1 MAKKR
6 RSSQFKDSSQ
16 VIDIDEAR
24 RKRQEIR
31 KRQQKLVA
39 GTRAAEQKLIR
50 PSVKQSRRRRG
61 IIYTAIIAVIIAV
74 VGLSA
79 FNIVSLKKEQMEMK
93 QKQQELEDVKAEK
106 EEKLRHLNDPDY
118 IEEQARTRLR
128 LVLPGEKIYVF
139 PSLEDQDKAKDRAE
153 KESGGDNAESKETQ
167 ESGQ

>member
-24 RKRQEIR
+24 RKRQEKR
-31 KRQQKLVA
+31 KRQQKLTA
-39 GTRAAEQKLIR
+39 GARAAEQKLTR
-50 PSVKQSRRRRG
+50 PGVKQSRRRRG
-61 IIYTAIIAVIIAV
+61 IIYTAIMAVIIAV

-93 QKQQELEDVKAEK
+93 QKQQELTDIKAEK

-128 LVLPGEKIYVF
+128 LVLPGEQIYVF
-139 PSLEDQDKAKDRAE
+139 PSLENQDEAE
-153 KESGGDNAESKETQ
+153 KETDGSNSQGKETE

>member
-24 RKRQEIR
+24 RKRQEKR
-31 KRQQKLVA
+31 KRQQKLTA
-39 GTRAAEQKLIR
+39 GARAAEQKLTR
-50 PSVKQSRRRRG
+50 PGVKQSRRRRG
-61 IIYTAIIAVIIAV
+61 IIYTAIMAVIIAV

-93 QKQQELEDVKAEK
+93 QKQQELTDIKAEK

-128 LVLPGEKIYVF
+128 LVLPGEQIYVF
-139 PSLEDQDKAKDRAE
+139 PSLENQDEAE
-153 KESGGDNAESKETQ
+153 KETDGSNSQGKET
-167 ESGQ
+167 EERGQ

>member
-24 RKRQEIR
+24 RKRQEKR
-31 KRQQKLVA
+31 KRQQKMMA
-39 GTRAAEQKLIR
+39 GARAAEQKLSR

-79 FNIVSLKKEQMEMK
+79 FNIVSLKKEQMEME

-153 KESGGDNAESKETQ
+153 KEAGADKNGERETGESEQ
-167 ESGQ
+167 

>member
-24 RKRQEIR
+24 RKRQEKR

-39 GTRAAEQKLIR
+39 STRAAEKKLTR
-50 PSVKQSRRRRG
+50 PGVKQSKRRRG

-79 FNIVSLKKEQMEMK
+79 FNIISLKKEQIEVG
-93 QKQQELEDVKAEK
+93 QKQQELEDIKAEK

-118 IEEQARTRLR
+118 IEEQARTQLR
-128 LVLPGEKIYVF
+128 LVLPGETIYVF
-139 PSLEDQDKAKDRAE
+139 PSLEDQDKAKDKAE
-153 KESGGDNAESKETQ
+153 KQAAADNSEGKGTG